1 MLEPTLEL
9 QDVHVDFA
17 APQGRVEILKGIDF
31 QAYSKERIG
40 IVGSSGAGKTTFM
53 MVAAGLE
60 RPSSGSVRV
69 AGESLNSLSEN
80 AMTRLRSD
88 HIGIVFQSF
97 HLIASMTALENVMIP
112 LEFAG
117 IKNARTKARDM
128 LAEVGL
134 QHRFDHYP
142 RQLSGGEQQ
151 RVALARAVVRAP
163 KLLLAD
169 EPTGNLDEEN
179 GAMIIDTLFTLSE
192 EKGTTLLL
200 ITHDHAI
207 AERCGRRV
215 LMRDGLMQDIA

>member
-1 MLEPTLEL
+1 MSETTLEM
-9 QDVHVDFA
+9 QGVRVDFTT
-17 APQGRVEILKGIDF
+17 PQGRVDVLKGIDF
-31 QAYSKERIG
+31 TAYSKERIG

-53 MVAAGLE
+53 MVAAGLQHPGAGE
-60 RPSSGSVRV
+60 VRV
-69 AGESLNSLSEN
+69 GGKDLSSLNEA

-88 HIGIVFQSF
+88 HIGIVFQGF

-117 IKNARTKARDM
+117 VAGARTKARDM

-134 QHRFDHYP
+134 QHRFEHYP
-142 RQLSGGEQQ
+142 MQLSGGEQQ

-169 EPTGNLDEEN
+169 EPTGNLDEQN
-179 GAMIIDTLFTLSE
+179 GDMIIDTLFTLSE

-207 AERCGRRV
+207 AERCDRRV
-215 LMRDGLMQDIA
+215 LMRDGVLQDTV

>member
-1 MLEPTLEL
+1 MSELTLEMR
-9 QDVHVDFA
+9 DVRVSFA
-17 APQGRVEILKGIDF
+17 APQGRIEVLKGIDF
-31 QAYSKERIG
+31 KAYPKERVG

-60 RPSSGSVRV
+60 TPSSGSVCV
-69 AGESLNSLSEN
+69 AGRDLSGLNES

-117 IKNARTKARDM
+117 VSDARSKARDM

-142 RQLSGGEQQ
+142 SQLSGGEQQ

-179 GAMIIDTLFTLSE
+179 GAMIIDTLFALSE

-200 ITHDHAI
+200 ITHDQAI

-215 LMRDGLMQDIA
+215 LMRDGVMQDTV